1 VTAHTHLIDQPDAL
15 HSVVPRLAA
24 AASLAIDCESDG
36 LHHWKSRL
44 CVLQCALPDGEVFI
58 FDTLALALP
67 LGDVLGEVLGSGGP
81 VKILHDLYFDAWLL
95 RGAGITLGRVV
106 DTSVH
111 ARFLG
116 LRETGLATLLSKR
129 FGVALDKKFQ
139 QHDWAMRPLDDAL
152 RTYLAGDVRHL
163 HDLHRELDADAR
175 ARLIHGEVLEETGYA
190 LRRALRD
197 ADDDRLPYAKVKGR
211 HGLDAAG
218 RAVLRRLASARE
230 SLAEARDLPSGRV
243 LSNAAMIELARRRPH
258 SNERMKSMIQG
269 GLRDEEALGL
279 WAGAVREGEADGDV
293 PPDERYLFESERSGM
308 DGALRRRREVALQR
322 WRAETAAA
330 RGIDVQVVLPG
341 HCLEAIAGAE
351 VREPDD
357 LRRIDGL
364 GEVRIP
370 RDGEA
375 ITACLAA
382 A

>member
-1 VTAHTHLIDQPDAL
+1 MTADTHLIDHPDAL
-15 HSVVPRLAA
+15 PAVARRLAGA
-24 AASLAIDCESDG
+24 PVLAIDCESDG

-58 FDTLALALP
+58 FDTLALP
-67 LGDVLGEVLGSGGP
+67 LRDALGEVLGAAGP

-116 LRETGLATLLSKR
+116 LRATGLATLLAQR
-129 FGVALDKKFQ
+129 LGVALDKKFQ
-139 QHDWAMRPLDDAL
+139 QYDWAKRPLDDGL
-152 RTYLAGDVRHL
+152 RAYLAGDVRHL

-175 ARLIHGEVLEETGYA
+175 ARLIADEVVEETGYA

-197 ADDDRLPYAKVKGR
+197 ADDERLPYAKVKGR

-218 RAVLRRLASARE
+218 RAVLRRLAAGRE
-230 SLAEARDLPSGRV
+230 TLAEARDLPSGRV
-243 LSNAAMIELARRRPH
+243 LSNAALVDIARRRPH
-258 SNERMKSMIQG
+258 SLERMKAMVLG
-269 GLRDEEALGL
+269 GLRDEEALGA
-279 WAGAVREGEADGDV
+279 WIAAVRGGEADGDV
-293 PPDERYLFESERSGM
+293 PPDERHFFESERTGM
-308 DGALRRRREVALQR
+308 DGTLRRRREVALQK

-351 VREPDD
+351 VRSPDD

-364 GEVRIP
+364 GEGRVA
-370 RDGEA
+370 RDGDA

>member
-1 VTAHTHLIDQPDAL
+1 MTAHTHLIDRPDELHAVAL
-15 HSVVPRLAA
+15 RLSA

-58 FDTLALALP
+58 FDTLALPVRDA
-67 LGDVLGEVLGSGGP
+67 LGEVLGSDGP
-81 VKILHDLYFDAWLL
+81 VKILHDLFFDAWLL
-95 RGAGITLGRVV
+95 RGAGIELGRVV

-116 LRETGLATLLSKR
+116 LRETGLATLLSQR

-139 QHDWAMRPLDDAL
+139 QYDWSKRPLDDAL
-152 RTYLAGDVRHL
+152 RGYLAGDVRHL

-175 ARLIHGEVLEETGYA
+175 ARLIVGEVVEETGYA

-211 HGLDAAG
+211 HGLDPVG
-218 RAVLRRLASARE
+218 RAVLRRLATARE
-230 SLAEARDLPSGRV
+230 ALGEARDLPSGRA
-243 LSNAAMIELARRRPH
+243 LSNAAMVDIARRRPR
-258 SNERMKSMIQG
+258 SNERMKSMVLG
-269 GLRDEEALGL
+269 GLRDEEALAR
-279 WAGAVREGEADGDV
+279 WITAVRNGESDGDV
-293 PPDERYLFESERSGM
+293 PADERHHFESERSGM
-308 DGALRRRREVALQR
+308 DGALRRRREVALQK
-322 WRAETAAA
+322 WRAEAAAA
-330 RGIDVQVVLPG
+330 RGIDAQVVLPG
-341 HCLEAIAGAE
+341 HCLDAIAGAE
-351 VREPDD
+351 VRSPDD

-364 GEVRIP
+364 GAVRVE
-370 RDGEA
+370 RDGDA